1 MRCPRCQAWFEQALG
16 VLAVLPESPSPLEQA
31 FEIRLEL
38 RMVLNLLADIRQS
51 LERLQEAEALA
62 ERLNDDRRRGR
73 VYAAMTT
80 IYALLG
86 ELDEALVTGARALK
100 IAGRLGDLR
109 LRILTT
115 MVLEL
120 AYYSRGEYE
129 QVVELATNN
138 LAALPADWVHEYAG
152 SAAPPS
158 VHDRC
163 WLVVSLA
170 QLGRFAEAAQYS
182 AEAIR
187 LAEATHHAFSVGL
200 AHAAAGTLHL
210 LEGDWAK
217 ARSLSPSRA
226 ACARSSPTATSAS
239 ASCTPA
245 PASGKRPAAPHHRD
259 DDVPRDGHA
268 VLAGA
273 GGGGDRS
280 AALMRE
286 WREINADRERP
297 RRQHQLPGSR

>member
-16 VLAVLPESPSPLEQA
+16 VLAVLAESPSTLEQA

-210 LEGDWAK
+210 LRATGRRRAHS
-217 ARSLSPSRA
+217 RRA
-226 ACARSSPTATSAS
+226 ARH
-239 ASCTPA
+239 A
-245 PASGKRPAAPHHRD
+245 PARRPLPPRPRQAVRPHRQAARGPRAPHHRD